1 MWDLWNWNP
10 YAFECGQE
18 LYVETQPKRKS
29 CGAWFAAK
37 GNRWSVIRRSC
48 SRLRGDFV
56 CWGTKFAR
64 AVFAGTNF
72 AEMLETEDSGRVAIG
87 KLDLQRV
94 VPHRIGAL
102 GRNAWLVHG
111 EQGRA

>member
-18 LYVETQPKRKS
+18 LYVETRLKRKS

-37 GNRWSVIRRSC
+37 GNCCSVIRWSF
-48 SRLRGDFV
+48 SRLRGGLF

-64 AVFAGTNF
+64 ALFAGADF
-72 AEMLETEDSGRVAIG
+72 AQVLEAEYSRRVAIG

-94 VPHRIGAL
+94 IPHRIGAL
-102 GRNAWLVHG
+102 GRDA
-111 EQGRA
+111 R